1 MREVLFSIEDTAQKP
16 LPGSDGNSAMSS
28 NLQDTQAK
36 QTRVLLLMGEAGIGK
51 TRLAEELSHE
61 AYTRGW
67 AVAWARAYEQEG
79 AVPYRP
85 WIELLRTLLQNIPAA
100 DLVSSVGS
108 RASGDTATAV
118 HYAPTALERLSTLL
132 PELRDLLPTKG
143 KIHPQLLPEQ
153 ERLQLWETTFDLLSH
168 LSKKTPLLLV
178 LDDLHWTDGSSREL
192 LAYITRHIQEQRI
205 LLLGTCR
212 DVELAPNH
220 GLRSLIADLRRE
232 QAIVTI
238 AVQPLTQAQIGSL
251 VAHLP
256 PNVVKSIQMQAAGN
270 PFFAEELARMS
281 PEQLQAGASMHE
293 HPPMYPQTHPVERHE
308 RGERKKSTAGRG
320 IPVGIAAVLERRLGR
335 LSNECQVLLGKAAV
349 LGGTFEFGQLL
360 SMANEY
366 NEDALLDLLEE
377 ALQAGLLTEEGTGA
391 RITYHF
397 LHPLIVSHLYERLS
411 AARCAQLHRRA
422 ANIML
427 NT

>member
-1 MREVLFSIEDTAQKP
+1 MRYPGTNQLGRYNQSPLIGRSRELETMREVLLSIEGTAQEP
-16 LPGSDGNSAMSS
+16 LPSSGGNGAASS
-28 NLQDTQAK
+28 NLRATYAK

-67 AVAWARAYEQEG
+67 AVAWTRAYEQEG

-108 RASGDTATAV
+108 RASDDDTATAV

-132 PELRDLLPTKG
+132 PELRDLLPDQG
-143 KIHPQLLPEQ
+143 KTYPLLPPEQ
-153 ERLQLWETTFDLLSH
+153 ERLHLWEATLGLLSL
-168 LSKKTPLLLV
+168 LSKTMPLLLV

-192 LAYITRHIQEQRI
+192 LAYLTRHIQEQRI

-212 DVELAPNH
+212 DVELSPNH
-220 GLRSLIADLRRE
+220 GLRTLIADLRRE
-232 QAIVTI
+232 QAIVTV

-256 PNVVKSIQMQAAGN
+256 QNIVQSIQTQAAGN
-270 PFFAEELARMS
+270 PFFAEELARVS
-281 PEQLQAGASMHE
+281 PEQPSAGSSMHE
-293 HPPMYPQTHPVERHE
+293 HRHTYLMERHE
-308 RGERKKSTAGRG
+308 RGERKKSTASSGL
-320 IPVGIAAVLERRLGR
+320 PEGIAAVLERRLGR

-349 LGGTFEFGQLL
+349 LGGSFEFGHSSLWQMS
-360 SMANEY
+360 SMK
-366 NEDALLDLLEE
+366 
-377 ALQAGLLTEEGTGA
+377 T
-391 RITYHF
+391 RCWICWKR
-397 LHPLIVSHLYERLS
+397 LYE
-411 AARCAQLHRRA
+411 QGF
-422 ANIML
+422 
-427 NT
+427 